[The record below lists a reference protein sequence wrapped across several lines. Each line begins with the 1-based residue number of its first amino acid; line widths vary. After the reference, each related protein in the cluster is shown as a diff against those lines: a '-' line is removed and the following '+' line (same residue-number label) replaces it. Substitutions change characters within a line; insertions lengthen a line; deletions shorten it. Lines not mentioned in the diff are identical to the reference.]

1 MGGGN
6 CVGLG
11 GHWNV
16 EGRVKQIFVMNHRQA
31 RDRAIEAVRLAG
43 DGYVVT
49 VQEPKRSL
57 AQNALMWALLT
68 DLAEQVNWHGSKL
81 TTENWKDV
89 CTAALKRQDVVPGIE
104 GGFVVLGT
112 STSKMTKLEMNEL
125 IEFIYHFGSTKGV
138 QFSEQY
144 PEEVSENHA

>member
-1 MGGGN
+1 LECGGEN
-6 CVGLG
+6 EADICD
-11 GHWNV
+11 
-16 EGRVKQIFVMNHRQA
+16 EPPA
-31 RDRAIEAVRLAG
+31 AVRLAG

-49 VQEPKRSL
+49 VSEPKRSL

-81 TTENWKDV
+81 TAENWKDV
-89 CTAALKRQDVVPGIE
+89 CTAALKRQDVVPGID

>member
-1 MGGGN
+1 
-6 CVGLG
+6 VS
-11 GHWNV
+11 
-16 EGRVKQIFVMNHRQA
+16 
-31 RDRAIEAVRLAG
+31 
-43 DGYVVT
+43 
-49 VQEPKRSL
+49 EPKRSL

-81 TTENWKDV
+81 TAENWKDV